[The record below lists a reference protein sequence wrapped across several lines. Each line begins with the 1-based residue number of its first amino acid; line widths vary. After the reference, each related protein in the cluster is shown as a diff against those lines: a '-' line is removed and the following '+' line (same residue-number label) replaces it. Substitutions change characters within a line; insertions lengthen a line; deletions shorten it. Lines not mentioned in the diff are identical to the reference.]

1 MCLQISKIL
10 LVWVERSGN
19 CINWKS
25 LWCWLLWFDSLCHWA
40 TSSKTLGVKY
50 DNEVPRYVATSQWSS
65 LFFFGF
71 DNLSTL
77 DIIMA
82 SISSEIFR
90 HYAYLKFLDTVFINI
105 RPSRRAKNLDEF
117 DKDGT
122 IVIPCCI
129 GLLFNLQVLKA
140 AFNEVL
146 GTEQSL
152 TGIPSPN

>member
-1 MCLQISKIL
+1 
-10 LVWVERSGN
+10 
-19 CINWKS
+19 
-25 LWCWLLWFDSLCHWA
+25 
-40 TSSKTLGVKY
+40 
-50 DNEVPRYVATSQWSS
+50 
-65 LFFFGF
+65 
-71 DNLSTL
+71 
-77 DIIMA
+77 MA